1 MNARCNVKL
10 EITPAV
16 QHNMSANIREDMVE
30 MAVRF
35 LANPKVS
42 TSSRFTK
49 KQFLT
54 KKGLSVEE
62 IAAAFSLM
70 QQPHQVGVGR
80 WQRFREGIGFVVL
93 MVGIV
98 GGLRALWKWLQDR
111 DARKDKYEEAT
122 SELKKQIKSLS
133 DSLDRINRSLEDQAV
148 QLQNIF
154 EQGYMVARWLQPNS

>member
-1 MNARCNVKL
+1 
-10 EITPAV
+10 
-16 QHNMSANIREDMVE
+16 MVE

-70 QQPHQVGVGR
+70 QQPHQQSEFCVG
-80 WQRFREGIGFVVL
+80 
-93 MVGIV
+93 
-98 GGLRALWKWLQDR
+98 
-111 DARKDKYEEAT
+111 
-122 SELKKQIKSLS
+122 
-133 DSLDRINRSLEDQAV
+133 
-148 QLQNIF
+148 
-154 EQGYMVARWLQPNS
+154 

>member
-1 MNARCNVKL
+1 
-10 EITPAV
+10 
-16 QHNMSANIREDMVE
+16 MSADIRDDMVE

-93 MVGIV
+93 MVGIF
-98 GGLRALWKWLQDR
+98 GGLRALWKWLER
-111 DARKDKYEEAT
+111 DSKRDKHMEAT

>member
-1 MNARCNVKL
+1 
-10 EITPAV
+10 
-16 QHNMSANIREDMVE
+16 MSADIRDDMVQ

-70 QQPHQVGVGR
+70 QQPHQ
-80 WQRFREGIGFVVL
+80 QSEFCIG
-93 MVGIV
+93 
-98 GGLRALWKWLQDR
+98 
-111 DARKDKYEEAT
+111 
-122 SELKKQIKSLS
+122 
-133 DSLDRINRSLEDQAV
+133 
-148 QLQNIF
+148 
-154 EQGYMVARWLQPNS
+154 